1 MRWKYSNVW
10 LGNYLKEVGGQMG
23 KGKLPLLLLVKWRW
37 NREEKETHQL
47 GIGENYTTPSGAY
60 KINIK

>member
-1 MRWKYSNVW
+1 
-10 LGNYLKEVGGQMG
+10 MG